1 MKMKESNMA
10 ILVIVYKMN
19 LKLIYFIMKMFPIH
33 KNKIV
38 LLSRQSN
45 KPSLDFLL
53 LEKALYSKHPHIEIV
68 VLTKKLDQSFA
79 GGIIY
84 YFHTLRQLYHIATAK
99 VCILDSYIIPIS
111 ILKHKKELKVIQ
123 LWHAM
128 GAIKKFGYQ
137 TLDKEYGRKVKLS
150 LLMNMH
156 QNYDIIISGSEKMIP
171 FFSEAFHVPKE
182 KFRSYGLPKI
192 DYIIQNEKLIKQKLF
207 KKYPDLKNKKVILY
221 VPTFRVN
228 KNNNLYRLCEYIDYS
243 QYIFIMKQHPN
254 DSNLI
259 TDDRVTYFQNVS
271 SLELLTAADIV
282 ITDYSAIS
290 IEAAALNKKIY
301 FYVYDYEDYVAK
313 NGLNIDLYSEFPGC
327 VYGNPRD
334 LIDAI
339 EQNQYDISLVNN
351 FRNKY
356 VSDDGYS
363 IEKITSLIL
372 KFILENKQEGKYE
385 EI

>member
-1 MKMKESNMA
+1 MA
-10 ILVIVYKMN
+10 IFIIIYKIN
-19 LKLIYFIMKMFPIH
+19 LKLIYFMMKLFPIH

-53 LEKALYSKHPHIEIV
+53 LEKTLYNKHPHIEIV

-79 GGIIY
+79 GSIAY

-99 VCILDSYIIPIS
+99 VCVLDSYIIPIS
-111 ILKHKKELKVIQ
+111 VLRHKKELKVIQ

-137 TLDKEYGRKVKLS
+137 TLDRQYGRERKLS
-150 LLMNMH
+150 LLINMH
-156 QNYDIIISGSEKMIP
+156 QNYDVVISGCEKMIP
-171 FFSEAFHVPKE
+171 FFSEAFNTPKE

-192 DYIIQNEKLIKQKLF
+192 DYIIQNEEKIKKNLYDD
-207 KKYPDLKNKKVILY
+207 YPYLKDKKVILY

-228 KNNNLYRLCEYIDYS
+228 RDNNSCKLYEYIDYS
-243 QYIFIMKQHPN
+243 KYIFIMKKHPN
-254 DSNLI
+254 ESNFI
-259 TDDRVTYFQNVS
+259 TDDRITYFRNVS
-271 SLELLTAADIV
+271 SLELLTVADII

-301 FYVYDYEDYVAK
+301 FYVYDYKDYVAN

-327 VYGNPRD
+327 VYENPRD
-334 LIDAI
+334 LVDAI
-339 EQNQYDISLVNN
+339 ERNQYDISLVNN
-351 FRNKY
+351 FKNKY
-356 VSDDGYS
+356 VANDGYS
-363 IEKITSLIL
+363 VEKISELIL
-372 KFILENKQEGKYE
+372 NFAIGHRQEGHYE
-385 EI
+385 QI